1 MPRRAPRHA
10 AARWQKREMPES
22 PTYSEEAGRRRR
34 WPGVIVI
41 VFGPALIALIG
52 AYVYFTGG
60 RFAETENAYVQAD
73 KVSVSAKVS
82 GQITRVLVED
92 NRLVAPGQVLF
103 QLDEEPFGIA
113 LARAQARLQGA
124 KTEIE
129 ELKAGYRQMRQE
141 MELEGTNVDYFQREF
156 QRQEKL
162 ARKGVASEVRLDE
175 ARHNLAMS
183 RQRVAV
189 VRQNLSRILASL
201 GGAADTPVE
210 RDPRFLEA
218 KAERDRAALDLRN
231 AVVVAPIAG
240 IAGKVPEPGD
250 YTAAGAPVMNI
261 VSGEGV
267 WIEANFKET
276 DLTHV
281 RPGQP
286 VTARVD
292 TYPDRVWPA
301 VVDSISQAT
310 GAEFALLPPQN
321 ASGNWVKVV
330 QRIPV
335 RIEIE
340 AAQSDPPLR
349 AGMSVLVKIDTGYER
364 PVPDFVR
371 TVLAWL
377 DAVVP
382 SSYAGAGRNE

>member
-1 MPRRAPRHA
+1 MS
-10 AARWQKREMPES
+10 ES
-22 PTYSEEAGRRRR
+22 PTPSAETGRRRR
-34 WPGVIVI
+34 WPGVIVV
-41 VFGPALIALIG
+41 VFGPALIVAIG

-60 RFAETENAYVQAD
+60 RIAETENAYVQAD

-92 NRLVAPGQVLF
+92 NRRVDPGQVLF
-103 QLDEEPFGIA
+103 QLDEEPFRIA

-124 KTEIE
+124 KAEIE
-129 ELKAGYRQMRQE
+129 ELKASYRQMREE
-141 MELEGTNVDYFQREF
+141 MELERTNVAYFEREF

-175 ARHNLAMS
+175 ARHNLAVA
-183 RQRVAV
+183 RRRVAV
-189 VRQNLSRILASL
+189 ARHNLSRILASL

-210 RDPRFLEA
+210 RDPRYLEA
-218 KAERDRAALDLRN
+218 KAERDRAALDLRD

-240 IAGKVPEPGD
+240 IAGRVPEPGD
-250 YTAAGAPVMNI
+250 YTTAGAAVMNI
-261 VSGEGV
+261 VSGKNV

-276 DLTHV
+276 DLTYV

-286 VTARVD
+286 VTARID

-321 ASGNWVKVV
+321 ATGNWVKVV

-340 AAQSDPPLR
+340 TAAGDPPLR
-349 AGMSVLVKIDTGYER
+349 AGMSVLVKIDTGFER
-364 PVPDFVR
+364 PLPDFVR

-377 DAVVP
+377 DTIIP
-382 SSYAGAGRNE
+382 SSYAGAGRDK

>member
-1 MPRRAPRHA
+1 MS
-10 AARWQKREMPES
+10 ES
-22 PTYSEEAGRRRR
+22 PTPSAEAGRRRR
-34 WPGVIVI
+34 WPGVIVV
-41 VFGPALIALIG
+41 VFGPVLIALIG

-60 RFAETENAYVQAD
+60 RFAETENAYIQAD

-103 QLDEEPFGIA
+103 QLEEEPFRIA

-124 KTEIE
+124 KTEID
-129 ELKAGYRQMRQE
+129 ELKASYRQMHQE
-141 MELEGTNVDYFQREF
+141 MELERTNVAYFEREF

-162 ARKGVASEVRLDE
+162 ARKGVASEVKLDA
-175 ARHNLAMS
+175 ARHNLAVS

-201 GGAADTPVE
+201 GGSVDSPAE
-210 RDPRFLEA
+210 RDARYLEA
-218 KAERDRAALDLRN
+218 KAERDRAALNLRD

-240 IAGKVPEPGD
+240 IAGRVPEPGD
-250 YTAAGAPVMNI
+250 YTAAGAAVMTI
-261 VSGEGV
+261 VSGKGV

-292 TYPDRVWPA
+292 TYPDRLWPA

-321 ASGNWVKVV
+321 ATGNWVKVV

-340 AAQSDPPLR
+340 AAEGDPPLR
-349 AGMSVLVKIDTGYER
+349 AGMSVLVKVDTGYER
-364 PVPDFVR
+364 PLPDFVR
-371 TVLAWL
+371 AVLAWL
-377 DAVVP
+377 NTFIP
-382 SSYAGAGRNE
+382 SSYAGAGRDK

>member
-1 MPRRAPRHA
+1 MS
-10 AARWQKREMPES
+10 ES
-22 PTYSEEAGRRRR
+22 PTSSAEAGRRRR
-34 WPGVIVI
+34 WPGVVVV

-60 RFAETENAYVQAD
+60 RFVETENAYVKAD

-92 NRLVAPGQVLF
+92 NRRVEPGQVLF
-103 QLDEEPFGIA
+103 ELDGEPFRIT
-113 LARAQARLQGA
+113 LAHAQARLQGA
-124 KTEIE
+124 KAEIA
-129 ELKAGYRQMRQE
+129 ELKASYRQMREE
-141 MELEGTNVDYFQREF
+141 MELERTNVAYFEREF
-156 QRQEKL
+156 KRQEKL
-162 ARKGVASEVRLDE
+162 ARKGVASKVRLDK
-175 ARHNLAMS
+175 ARHDLAVA

-189 VRQNLSRILASL
+189 ARQNLSRILASL
-201 GGAADTPVE
+201 GGGADMPVE
-210 RDPRFLEA
+210 RDPRYLIA
-218 KAERDRAALDLRN
+218 KAERDRAALDLRH

-250 YTAAGAPVMNI
+250 YTTAGAPAMNI
-261 VSGEGV
+261 VSGTGV

-292 TYPDRVWPA
+292 TYPDRLWPA

-310 GAEFALLPPQN
+310 GAEFSLLPPQN
-321 ASGNWVKVV
+321 ATGNWVKVV

-335 RIEIE
+335 RIAIE
-340 AAQSDPPLR
+340 TEAGDPSLR
-349 AGMSVLVKIDTGYER
+349 AGMSVLVNIDTGHER
-364 PVPDFVR
+364 PRPDFVR
-371 TVLAWL
+371 AALSWL
-377 DAVVP
+377 DTVVP
-382 SSYAGAGRNE
+382 SSHAGAGRDE

>member
-1 MPRRAPRHA
+1 MS
-10 AARWQKREMPES
+10 ES
-22 PTYSEEAGRRRR
+22 PASSAESGRRRR
-34 WPGVIVI
+34 WPRVIIV
-41 VFGPALIALIG
+41 VFGPALIASIG

-60 RFAETENAYVQAD
+60 RFVETENAYVKAD

-82 GQITRVLVED
+82 GQITRVLIED
-92 NRLVAPGQVLF
+92 NRRVVPGQVLF
-103 QLDEEPFGIA
+103 ELDGEPFRIT

-124 KTEIE
+124 KAEIE
-129 ELKAGYRQMRQE
+129 ELKASYRQMRE
-141 MELEGTNVDYFQREF
+141 ELGLERTNVAYFQREF
-156 QRQEKL
+156 KRQEKL
-162 ARKGVASEVRLDE
+162 ARKGIASEVRLDE
-175 ARHNLAMS
+175 ARHDLAVA
-183 RQRVAV
+183 RRRVAV
-189 VRQNLSRILASL
+189 ARQSLSRILASL
-201 GGAADTPVE
+201 GGGGDLPVE
-210 RDPRFLEA
+210 RDPRYLEA
-218 KAERDRAALDLRN
+218 KAERDRAALDLRY

-240 IAGKVPEPGD
+240 IAGKVPEPGE
-250 YTAAGAPVMNI
+250 YTRAGAPVMNI
-261 VSGEGV
+261 VSGKDV

-321 ASGNWVKVV
+321 ATGNWVKVV

-340 AAQSDPPLR
+340 TAAGDPPLR
-349 AGMSVLVKIDTGYER
+349 AGMSVLVKIDTGRER
-364 PVPDFVR
+364 PLPDFVR
-371 TVLAWL
+371 AFLAWL
-377 DAVVP
+377 DTVVP
-382 SSYAGAGRNE
+382 SSYAGAGRDK